1 MRAFHLRRWRVRR
14 VFAPM
19 EFPDDPELRLAL
31 FRAKQEEALNNAGDT
46 EDLSLRASWLKIAD
60 NYLYLTQ
67 PLPGS

>member
-1 MRAFHLRRWRVRR
+1 
-14 VFAPM
+14 M